1 MAGKGGDLAR
11 HVLVPAALVI
21 VAGLSLLF
29 PRLAQVD
36 SIALAAILCLY
47 LSGLPERKEAAPA
60 PFADPFLGAVLTHSS
75 DVLCV
80 IDRDTT
86 VLYVS
91 PSAPNQ
97 LGWSDK
103 NITGSSLLDLV
114 HPVDRAVAGESV
126 AAAMAGIEPLDPI
139 PLQLL
144 DGRGG
149 WRHMEMVIADGRGT
163 AGLDGMVL
171 TLRDIEGRERAS
183 STIREERDFTE
194 AVVKTV
200 AALVVVTDRDGRIIR
215 FNRACERVTGWSFEE
230 VEGRVFWELFLT
242 AEEAPADLDVW
253 QRLTS
258 GEFPFSH
265 ENDWVAR
272 DGALRRISWTTTALT
287 DSTGQVT
294 YVIATGIDVTETRQ
308 AERALAASERAFR
321 TIADTSTDVITRTS
335 IDGYFLYVSPAV
347 SAVLGY
353 RPEELIGTHGADIIH
368 PEDWDALARSYDVNQ
383 DSSSPVHVAFRAR
396 HKDGQYIW
404 CETSTRIR
412 PNPETGELE
421 VQAATRDISD
431 RRQVEELY
439 RTLVELCPDPLIVYD
454 DAEIGYA
461 NQAAADLF
469 GVARPEDLL
478 GQDPLSFTC
487 PDQREETARR
497 DHEIM
502 NSGRRFHAFER
513 TCIRRNG
520 DTVEVETS
528 AGPLQ
533 VGDRTVVMAILRD
546 VTARQRAQS
555 EVAESESRL
564 RTSLDALLDGFAHY
578 EAVRDERGDI
588 RDFRIRYINPAGM
601 EPFGATP
608 EQVVG
613 HTMLELYPRDEEGPL
628 FRDLVHVV
636 ETGQPRRRELQFP
649 VNNNEERTFEIQAV
663 RMGDGLVLSFRDVT
677 ERRAAELRLA
687 HAATHDELTDLPN
700 RAMFLDRLEAAL
712 AKAARAQGHV
722 AVLYLDL
729 DRFKVVN
736 DSLGHSAGDELLV
749 TVATRLLRAVR
760 PSDLVARLG
769 GDEFVVLTEGV
780 AGLEEAQTIGKR
792 IEATLAEPI
801 LIGGQLTSLSSSVG
815 ITLAGPKTTAGD
827 LLRDADAAMYQ
838 AKRLGRG
845 RQEVFDDL
853 MRSEA
858 VERLEVEMGLR
869 RALEGGELRVFYQP
883 QYDLPSGELIGMEAL
898 VRWAHPERGLLGPAD
913 FLPVAE
919 ETGLIVPV
927 GRFVLEEA
935 CRQLSAWLGG
945 DGFTNPN
952 RLVMA
957 VNVSAGEL
965 IEPEFGQHVLDVLSA
980 NHLPAGRLCL
990 EVTEQA
996 ASIASSTVIDVLRE
1010 VREAGVIVAI
1020 DDFGTGY
1027 SSLSHIRTL
1036 PVDIV
1041 KVDRMFVQGV
1051 GQNSA
1056 DECVI
1061 AAVTQLAAQ
1070 LGMVVMAEGI
1080 ETPEQRTG
1088 AEALGCQLG
1097 QGYLLGMP
1105 AAASE
1110 ISLPFTAPT
1119 D

>member
-1 MAGKGGDLAR
+1 MVRKGGDMTR
-11 HVLVPAALVI
+11 HVLVPVALVL

-36 SIALAAILCLY
+36 AVALAAILCLY
-47 LSGLPERKEAAPA
+47 LSGQAERKEPAPA
-60 PFADPFLGAVLTHSS
+60 SFSDPFLGAVLSHSS

-91 PSAPNQ
+91 PAASSQ
-97 LGWSDK
+97 LGWTEK
-103 NITGSSLLDLV
+103 TITGSSLLDLV
-114 HPVDRAVAGESV
+114 HPVDRAAAGEAI
-126 AAAMAGIEPLDPI
+126 AAAMASAEPIEALPLH
-139 PLQLL
+139 LL

-149 WRHMEMVIADGRGT
+149 WRRIEMAISDVRST
-163 AGLDGMVL
+163 EGLDGMVL
-171 TLRDIEGRERAS
+171 TLRDVEGRDAAS
-183 STIREERDFTE
+183 TAIREERDFTE
-194 AVVKTV
+194 AVVETV
-200 AALVVVTDRDGRIIR
+200 AALVVVTDRDGRIVR
-215 FNRACERVTGWSFEE
+215 FNQACERATGWTFEE

-242 AEEAPADLDVW
+242 AEEASADLELW

-265 ENDWVAR
+265 ENNWVAR
-272 DGALRRISWTTTALT
+272 DGSLRRIGWTTTALT
-287 DSTGQVT
+287 DGTGQVT
-294 YVIATGIDVTETRQ
+294 YVIATGIDVTETRH

-335 IDGYFLYVSPAV
+335 IDGHFLYVSPAV
-347 SAVLGY
+347 TAVLGY
-353 RPEELIGTHGADIIH
+353 RPEELIGTHGSSIIH
-368 PEDWDALARSYDVNQ
+368 PDDWDSVARAYDQQQ
-383 DSSSPVHVAFRAR
+383 DSTSVVHVAFRAR
-396 HKDGQYIW
+396 QKDGQYVW

-412 PNPETGELE
+412 PNPDTGELE

-439 RTLVELCPDPLIVYD
+439 RTLVELCPDPLVVYD
-454 DAEIGYA
+454 DGEIGYA
-461 NQAAADLF
+461 NQSAADLF

-478 GQDPLSFTC
+478 GQAPLSFTC
-487 PDQREETARR
+487 AEQREETAVR

-502 NSGRRFHAFER
+502 ANGRRFHAFER
-513 TCIRRNG
+513 TCIRRDG
-520 DTVEVETS
+520 IAVEVETS

-533 VGDRTVVMAILRD
+533 VGDRTVVMAIMRD
-546 VTARQRAQS
+546 VTERRRAQT
-555 EVAESESRL
+555 EVADSELRL
-564 RTSLDALLDGFAHY
+564 RTSLDALLDGFAQY

-588 RDFRIRYINPAGM
+588 RDFRIRYINPAGIA
-601 EPFGATP
+601 PFGATP
-608 EQVVG
+608 DQVVG
-613 HTMLELYPRDEEGPL
+613 HTMLEFYPDDRNGPL
-628 FRDLVHVV
+628 YRDMVSVV
-636 ETGQPRRRELQFP
+636 ESGEPRRRELEFP
-649 VNNNEERTFEIQAV
+649 VNDTDRRTFEVQAV

-677 ERRAAELRLA
+677 ERREAELRLA
-687 HAATHDELTDLPN
+687 HAATHDELTGLPN
-700 RAMFLDRLEAAL
+700 RAMFLDHLERAL
-712 AKAARAQGHV
+712 AKTRRGQGQV

-736 DSLGHSAGDELLV
+736 DSLGHNAGDELLV
-749 TVATRLLRAVR
+749 AVASRLERAVR
-760 PSDLVARLG
+760 PSDMVARLG
-769 GDEFVVLTEGV
+769 GDEFVILTEGLT
-780 AGLEEAQTIGKR
+780 GPEEAQTIGKR
-792 IEATLAEPI
+792 IEATLSEPI
-801 LIGGQLTSLSSSVG
+801 VIGGQVTSLSSSVG
-815 ITLAGPKTTAGD
+815 ITLAGPTTTAGD
-827 LLRDADAAMYQ
+827 LLRDADAAMYR

-845 RQEVFDDL
+845 RQEVFSDL

-869 RALEGGELRVFYQP
+869 RALDAGELRVFYQP
-883 QYDLPSGELIGMEAL
+883 QFDLPTGELIGVEAL
-898 VRWAHPERGLLGPAD
+898 VRWAHPDRGLLGPAD

-919 ETGLIVPV
+919 ETGLIVPI
-927 GRFVLEEA
+927 GQFVLDES
-935 CRQLSAWLGG
+935 CRQLATWLDG
-945 DGFTNPN
+945 DGFASPH

-965 IEPEFGQHVLDVLSA
+965 ANPDFSRNVLSVIEA
-980 NHLPAGRLCL
+980 HNLPAGRLCL

-996 ASIASSTVIDVLRE
+996 ASISSSTVVDALRE

-1041 KVDRMFVQGV
+1041 KIDRMFVQGL

-1056 DECVI
+1056 DECVV
-1061 AAVTQLAAQ
+1061 AAVAQLATQ

-1080 ETPEQRTG
+1080 ETPEQR
-1088 AEALGCQLG
+1088 ALCMSLGCQLG

-1105 AAASE
+1105 APAAD
-1110 ISLPFTAPT
+1110 IKLPFAAPT